1 MSQMNN
7 RTVRRV
13 YLVTYSRV
21 DLEKFLECSD
31 FGAAVADAFSTG
43 ASKEKVFF
51 YATCREKHEDEAEHY
66 HCVVKL
72 TGPKRWL
79 GAKNHLVNRYS
90 ATVNFSDDHDS

>member
-1 MSQMNN
+1 
-7 RTVRRV
+7 VV
-13 YLVTYSRV
+13 I
-21 DLEKFLECSD
+21 FLSLGWLAILPFCLKN
-31 FGAAVADAFSTG
+31 AILYAFSTG